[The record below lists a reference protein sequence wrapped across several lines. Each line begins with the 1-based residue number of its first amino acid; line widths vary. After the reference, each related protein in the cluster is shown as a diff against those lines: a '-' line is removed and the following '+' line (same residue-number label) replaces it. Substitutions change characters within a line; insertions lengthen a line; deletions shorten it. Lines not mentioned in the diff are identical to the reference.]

1 MRVPVTTALRAELS
15 RAREKELEG
24 PLALFILDLADEGDL
39 PAWELAAVLAPE
51 RIARLAPDTLPSMVL
66 GAAPLAKLA
75 RTLQRAGE
83 RELSVALCKSEGR
96 GVPVVLLHDVVRMVK
111 ILRDVEREEA
121 EFLLHEKPA
130 GQA

>member
-24 PLALFILDLADEGDL
+24 PLALFILDLQDDGDL

-51 RIARLAPDTLPSMVL
+51 RMALSPADPHPLVL
-66 GAAPLAKLA
+66 GAAPLQTLA

-83 RELSVALCKSEGR
+83 GELSAALRASGADS
-96 GVPVVLLHDVVRMVK
+96 VPVLFLHDVVRLVK
-111 ILRDVEREEA
+111 ALRDVESEEA
-121 EFLLHEKPA
+121 DDLLHEAPIGSA
-130 GQA
+130 

>member
-1 MRVPVTTALRAELS
+1 MRVPFTTALRAELS

-39 PAWELAAVLAPE
+39 PAWEMAAVLAPE
-51 RIARLAPDTLPSMVL
+51 RMAQLPHDVLPSMVL
-66 GAAPLAKLA
+66 GAAPLAMLA

-83 RELSVALCKSEGR
+83 GELSVALRRFAGK

-111 ILRDVEREEA
+111 VLRDVESEEA
-121 EFLLHEKPA
+121 EFLLHEKA
-130 GQA
+130 IGEA

>member
-24 PLALFILDLADEGDL
+24 PLALFILDLQDDGDL

-51 RIARLAPDTLPSMVL
+51 RMALSPTDPHPLVL
-66 GAAPLAKLA
+66 GAAPLQTLA

-83 RELSVALCKSEGR
+83 GELSAALRASGADS
-96 GVPVVLLHDVVRMVK
+96 VPVLLLHDVVRLVK
-111 ILRDVEREEA
+111 ALRDVESEEA
-121 EFLLHEKPA
+121 DYLLHEAPIGSA
-130 GQA
+130 